1 MSTSKTEHRAQAPT
15 GTHDVGRH
23 ETSSPAAVR
32 RRPDSTV
39 GWVLLALAVV
49 VGAVSAYVAASTL
62 VEQLLTT
69 DGAFSGAEL
78 VVRLGLSALGLV
90 LAAVADRLARPR
102 STT

>member
-1 MSTSKTEHRAQAPT
+1 MTTSKTEHRTQAPT
-15 GTHDVGRH
+15 GTHDVGRLD
-23 ETSSPAAVR
+23 TSPTAAVR
-32 RRPDSTV
+32 RRPDSTA
-39 GWVLLALAVV
+39 GWVLVALAVV

-78 VVRLGLSALGLV
+78 AVRLGLSAVGLV
-90 LAAVADRLARPR
+90 LAAVTDRLERPR